1 MKLTVL
7 MTAIGMSFVF
17 GTAHG
22 QEVYKIEK
30 EDGTVV
36 YTDTPSKQSE
46 PVTFKAQTSNVAESL
61 PVVSPK
67 PVSPKENAAK
77 KQKKPAPDYRIS
89 VSHPKPEAT
98 VRNNNGAMTVKA
110 SSQPESSGTYQLT
123 MDGKIVK
130 NSATGEFSLTGVN
143 RGAHT
148 FTIQLLD
155 KSGKTL
161 ASSKEQTFYM
171 HQASA
176 LINTQNSQ

>member
-46 PVTFKAQTSNVAESL
+46 PVTFKAQTSNVADSL
-61 PVVSPK
+61 AKPKASSSSKPQSTSERPTPDYKIAIKQPK
-67 PVSPKENAAK
+67 P
-77 KQKKPAPDYRIS
+77 D
-89 VSHPKPEAT
+89 AT
-98 VRNNNGAMTVKA
+98 IRNNNGAMTITSVTQPKA
-110 SSQPESSGTYQLT
+110 SGTYRLL
-123 MDGKIVK
+123 MDGKLLK
-130 NSATGEFSLTGVN
+130 TSNSGTFSLSGIH

-148 FTIQLLD
+148 FSVKLTN

>member
-1 MKLTVL
+1 MKISVL
-7 MTAIGMSFVF
+7 LAGISISVVL

-36 YTDTPSKQSE
+36 YTDTPSKQSK

-61 PVVSPK
+61 PAATAK
-67 PVSPKENAAK
+67 PVSPQDNAAK
-77 KQKKPAPDYRIS
+77 RQKQPAPDYRIS
-89 VSHPKPEAT
+89 VAHPAPEAT
-98 VRNNNGAMTVKA
+98 VRNNNGAMTISA
-110 SSQPESSGTYQLT
+110 SSQPESSGPYQLT
-123 MDGKIVK
+123 MNGEVVK
-130 NSATGEFSLTGVN
+130 TSATGEFSLTGVN

-155 KSGKTL
+155 KTGKTL